1 MNNRVTLTSLV
12 RVSGV
17 LLAALLAP
25 GWSGWQAAQAN
36 ATPIAT
42 LPIFSTV
49 NPANEVKPNVLMV
62 LDDSGSMDWD
72 YMPDD
77 ASNFRGKY
85 GFVSSQCN
93 GMYYNPAITYSP
105 PVDASGN
112 AFSSSTFTS
121 APNDGFGTQATGST
135 NLSSSFKAYSSDTA
149 QAAYYYKYS
158 GTMTTAKQKDY
169 YATTGIFYKECNS
182 AFGSTTQVDGSH
194 PVNSLFTKVT
204 VSSTSGP
211 GATDETTNFANWYT
225 YYRTRMQM
233 MKTAT
238 GRAFKP
244 LDLHFRV
251 GFMTINNN
259 VSPAFLNVSDFD
271 STQKSNFY
279 AKLYESNPNNSTPL
293 REALSKAG
301 RLFAGQLTTLNS
313 ATVVDPVQ
321 YSCQQNYTI
330 LSTDGFWNGTASSV
344 KKIDG
349 TTTMDNQDGALP
361 RPYNDGSQVTTT
373 IVTPYTSTQDRQA
386 VTNINTVTNTWTRY
400 TTTIGNNCTAGGP
413 PSNTTS
419 AFLLN
424 NNHKIALGK
433 ASTDPDPNNGHC
445 YSLGGNGW
453 FCRGSSNNNPLV
465 NQSSITLAGGTAW
478 YLVSNIGTNTG
489 CVSANAAWGS
499 GYSTTVGACP
509 ETSVTGSLVTTT
521 PQTQT
526 ETITGY
532 SETSTDRFL
541 ATQTTTQV
549 ITNGVAG
556 SIGALTPSPAV
567 YAQDANLSFTS
578 SLATDTCGGQAAP
591 CPSSSGTWVNGTPN
605 PNGVCTATASL
616 PAAGTTTPV
625 KTNTVNSGQT
635 STVTTSNQTGPTAG
649 TPTSTSVGS
658 GGVANTLAD
667 TAAYYYN
674 TNLRTTALGNCT
686 GPIIAPATTA
696 SDLCAA
702 NTVPPNGQDTA
713 TWQHMTT
720 FTLGLGARGRMVF
733 SPTYLT
739 DTTGDYFDVLKG
751 NTPTSTNCTWRD
763 TLTVAGSTCN
773 WPVPGADQIEN
784 VDDLWH
790 AAVNGHGNYYSA
802 TDPAELANGLSASLN
817 VIINTPRPGTASAAA
832 TTNPKITSTNNFQ
845 FSSYFKTVEWSG
857 ELIRQT
863 MSLADGSVPFYDPT
877 NPSPASYDWSAQTL
891 LDAQSYTSR
900 NIYTKGTSGLIS
912 FDWTSLVAAGLGTN
926 FTAPN
931 ISTTPPAFPN
941 QLTGLSQFCTSGNCL
956 SVTAQNSANTT
967 VASGGAA
974 GEALVNFLRGDRS
987 QEEGTVTDNSKFFRH
1002 RAHVLGDIVSAQ
1014 PQYVGAPNKSLTDAN
1029 YSAFVAAQSSRQA
1042 VVIAAANDGMLH
1054 SFNADTGAEMW
1065 AYIPSFALPRL
1076 YALADKNYGNLHQYF
1091 VEGTPVSGDICAS
1104 APASNCTATGSTAWK
1119 TIMVGGLNGGGT
1131 GYYALD
1137 ITNPAA
1143 PALLWEFT
1151 DPNMGYTFG
1160 KPQITKLDDGTWV
1173 VLLTSGYNNCPHGA
1187 SAAQLDCVKNGTG
1200 TGQGYLYVLNA
1211 GTGALITS
1219 ISTGSGTTTSPSGLS
1234 QVVAHAPT
1242 NNVTSR
1248 VYGGDLNGNLW
1259 RFDISTL
1266 GTYGAQ
1272 LLASFQD
1279 ALGNAQP
1286 ITARPQVTTING
1298 LPVVYVGTGKYLGPN
1313 DVGSTLQQSFY
1324 AVKDSLVTPAIS
1336 YGSPRLNG
1344 TFIKNTA
1351 VDTVCPTGTDVSICQ
1366 PGQVVRTVGA
1376 NTSGKTVVNMN
1387 GWMLDYPA
1395 GSGEINFTDSKL
1407 VLGTVSFTTSVPR
1420 VSTSQV
1426 CAAKN
1431 TTSEGDSFI
1440 YMLSFLDGN
1449 AVGTSSGVIGSSIG
1463 QGVATAPQIA
1473 QLPNGTVIVIVR
1485 KSGGDQANKNVPIDQ
1500 KAGPAK
1506 RVSWR
1511 ELVSP

>member
-1 MNNRVTLTSLV
+1 MNNRVTSTGLL
-12 RVSGV
+12 RAFGV

-25 GWSGWQAAQAN
+25 GLNGWQAAQAN

-49 NPANEVKPNVLMV
+49 NPSNEVKPNVMFV
-62 LDDSGSMDWD
+62 LDDSGSMDWS
-72 YMPDD
+72 YMPDVTND
-77 ASNFRGKY
+77 FKGNY
-85 GFVSSQCN
+85 GYVSSQCN
-93 GMYYNPAITYSP
+93 GMYYNPAITYPP

-112 AFSSSTFTS
+112 PFSDSSFTN
-121 APNDGFGTQATGST
+121 ALNDGYGTQATGST
-135 NLSSSFKAYSSDTA
+135 NLSSSFQAYSTDTA
-149 QAAYYYKYS
+149 QVAYYYKYS

-169 YATTGIFYKECNS
+169 YKTTGVFYKECNS
-182 AFGSTTQVDGSH
+182 VFGSTTKVDGTN

-211 GATDETTNFANWYT
+211 GATDERTNFANWYT

-233 MKTAT
+233 MKTAA
-238 GRAFKP
+238 GRAFKT
-244 LDLHFRV
+244 LSDRFRV
-251 GFMTINNN
+251 GFMTLNNN
-259 VSPAFLNVSDFD
+259 VSPAFLNITDFD
-271 STQKSNFY
+271 STQKASFY
-279 AKLYESNPNNSTPL
+279 GKLYESNPNNSTPL

-301 RLFAGQLTTLNS
+301 RLFAGKMTTLNG

-321 YSCQQNYTI
+321 FACQQNYTI
-330 LSTDGFWNGTASSV
+330 LSTDGFWNGTDSSV

-361 RPYNDGSQVTTT
+361 RPYNDGSKVTST
-373 IVTPYTSTQDRQA
+373 IVTPYTSTQDRQS
-386 VTNINTVTNTWTRY
+386 VTNISTITHTWSRS
-400 TTTIGNNCTAGGP
+400 TTTLGASCSVPVP

-419 AFLLN
+419 AYLN
-424 NNHKIALGK
+424 VGNSNRKGALGTA
-433 ASTDPDPNNGHC
+433 ASDPDAGRCH
-445 YSLGGNGW
+445 SLGSDAW
-453 FCRGSSNNNPLV
+453 FCRGGSNSNPQV
-465 NQSSITLAGGTAW
+465 NQSSITSSGGTTW
-478 YLVSNIGTNTG
+478 YLVSTIGSNTG
-489 CVSANAAWGS
+489 CVSAATAFGS
-499 GYSTTVGACP
+499 SYSSTKGVCPATTIPGQ
-509 ETSVTGSLVTTT
+509 LVTVT
-521 PQTQT
+521 PATQT

-532 SETSTDRFL
+532 SETSLDRYV
-541 ATQTTTQV
+541 ANQTTTQV
-549 ITNGVAG
+549 ITNGVPG
-556 SIGALTPSPAV
+556 SVGALTPSVPV
-567 YAQDANLSFTS
+567 YSLNNTGFTPSFTS
-578 SLATDTCGGQAAP
+578 SFGADTCGGTSGP
-591 CPSSSGTWVNGTPN
+591 CPATGGTWPTGTPN

-616 PAAGTTTPV
+616 PTAGTTTPV
-625 KTNTVNSGQT
+625 RTNTVNSGT
-635 STVTTSNQTGPTAG
+635 TNTVTTVASSGPTAG
-649 TPTSTSVGS
+649 TPTTTSVGT

-686 GPIIAPATTA
+686 GPIIPPATTP
-696 SDLCAA
+696 SDLCKA

-720 FTLGLGARGRMVF
+720 FTLGLGVRGRMVF
-733 SPTYLT
+733 SSTYLT

-751 NTPTSTNCTWRD
+751 NTATSTNCTWRD
-763 TLTVAGSTCN
+763 TLTVAGAPCN
-773 WPVPGADQIEN
+773 WPVPAQDQPETS
-784 VDDLWH
+784 DDLWH

-802 TDPAELANGLSASLN
+802 TDPAELANGLSSSLN

-863 MSLADGSVPFYDPT
+863 MSLADGSVPFYDPA
-877 NPSPASYDWSAQTL
+877 SPVAASYDWSAQTL
-891 LDAQSYTSR
+891 LDAKSYTSR
-900 NIYTKGTSGLIS
+900 NIYTKGTSGLIA
-912 FDWTSLVAAGLGTN
+912 FDWANLVTAGLDTN
-926 FTAPN
+926 FRTPN
-931 ISTTPPAFPN
+931 ITTSPPAYPTPI
-941 QLTGLSQFCTSGNCL
+941 TGLSQFCASGNCL
-956 SVTAQNSANTT
+956 SAAAQNSGNTT

-987 QEEGTVTDNSKFFRH
+987 QEEGPVTNNSKFFRN

-1014 PQYVGAPNKSLTDAN
+1014 PQYVGPPSKSLTDAN
-1029 YSAFVAAQSSRQA
+1029 YGSFMAAQASRQA

-1065 AYIPSFALPRL
+1065 AYVPSFVLPRL
-1076 YALADKNYGNLHQYF
+1076 YTLADKNYVNLHNYF
-1091 VEGTPVSGDICAS
+1091 VEGTPISGDICPK
-1104 APASNCTATGSTAWK
+1104 APSLDCSSTEWK
-1119 TIMVGGLNGGGT
+1119 TITVGGLNAGGT

-1137 ITNPAA
+1137 ITNPTT

-1173 VLLTSGYNNCPHGA
+1173 VLLTSGYNNCPHA
-1187 SAAQLDCVKNGTG
+1187 ATAAQGDCVKNGTG
-1200 TGQGYLYVLNA
+1200 DGQGRLYVVNA
-1211 GTGALITS
+1211 GTGALIAS
-1219 ISTGSGTTTSPSGLS
+1219 IATGDGSTTSPSGLA

-1242 NNVTSR
+1242 NNVTTR

-1259 RFDISTL
+1259 RFTIGST
-1266 GTYGAQ
+1266 GYNAQ
-1272 LLASFQD
+1272 LLATFKD

-1286 ITARPQVTTING
+1286 VTARPQVTTVNG

-1313 DVGSTLQQSFY
+1313 DVGSTLQQTFY
-1324 AVKDSLVTPAIS
+1324 AVKDNLMGTVNL
-1336 YGSPRLNG
+1336 GNPRLSS

-1351 VDTVCPTGTDVSICQ
+1351 VDALCPTGTDVSICL
-1366 PGQVVRTVGA
+1366 PLQVVRTVTQ
-1376 NTSGKTVVNMN
+1376 NTSGKTVVNMD
-1387 GWMLDYPA
+1387 GWMTDFPA
-1395 GSGEINFTDSKL
+1395 GSGEIEFTDPKL

-1420 VSTSQV
+1420 VSTAEV

-1431 TTSEGDSFI
+1431 STSEGDSFI
-1440 YMLSFLDGN
+1440 YMLDFMDGD
-1449 AVGTSSGVIGSSIG
+1449 AVGTASGVIGSSIG

-1485 KSGGDQANKNVPIDQ
+1485 KSGGDQANKDVPIDP

-1506 RVSWR
+1506 RVTWR
-1511 ELVSP
+1511 ELISP